1 MSRILNQFIK
11 GAFWGFVA
19 FVHFA
24 LVTVLTFRFALNCL
38 PRALVTQMTCLPGPG
53 PAACPEIC
61 QASDDF
67 FFYTLVMVTLIAAVL
82 LPLAFGLIWVV
93 RSRAN
98 SDVKR

>member
-38 PRALVTQMTCLPGPG
+38 PRALVTQMACLPGAGPG
-53 PAACPEIC
+53 ACPEIC
-61 QASDDF
+61 QASEDL
-67 FFYTLVMVTLIAAVL
+67 FFYTLVVVTTIAALL
-82 LPLAFGLIWVV
+82 LPVAFGVFWAVKS
-93 RSRAN
+93 RSN
-98 SDVKR
+98 SSDKH